1 MVILNPNSMKTR
13 ILFLL
18 LAISIIWP
26 ASSFGQLGG
35 VVRRAVNRQIN
46 NEVDSALDKKVQEEQ
61 NKNRAKK
68 AEEQKNT
75 PVIVEEKEA
84 VEESDGDDAAE
95 GGSGNESTGG
105 APGGASFSGLFGNKV
120 TLKYKDE
127 YDFTSR
133 MYMVTEQYD
142 DKEVVKMNFYMF
154 YSANQPS
161 VGIETQTITDE
172 ENQMEMNAK
181 MVMDGENKTFVMLTD
196 VNGMK
201 MGTISEIPEENT
213 TVIGPD
219 GKPVKN
225 YKPPTFTKTGN
236 TRMVAGIK
244 CDEYTYK
251 NPEDKTS
258 GKVWF
263 TKDPGIKIDRRG
275 WNSSGMSYYYGSKQ
289 FDDGVILATES
300 YDNKNK
306 PLMKSETIEINE
318 KFPHKITVA
327 GYTLRQMN
335 MKK

>member
-1 MVILNPNSMKTR
+1 MKTR

-18 LAISIIWP
+18 LAISVLLP
-26 ASSFGQLGG
+26 GTSFGQLGG
-35 VVRRAVNRQIN
+35 IVRRAVNRQIN

-61 NKNRAKK
+61 NKNRASK
-68 AEEQKNT
+68 AEQQK
-75 PVIVEEKEA
+75 VEAVSVEENEEVTDDDDNSEA
-84 VEESDGDDAAE
+84 GGGE
-95 GGSGNESTGG
+95 GGNAAGG
-105 APGGASFSGLFGNKV
+105 AAFSGLFGNKV

-127 YDFTSR
+127 YNFTSR

-142 DKEVVKMNFYMF
+142 NKEVIKMNFNMF
-154 YSANQPS
+154 FSANQPA

-172 ENQMEMNAK
+172 ENEMEMTAK

-201 MGTISEIPEENT
+201 MGTISEIPDENT

-236 TRMVAGIK
+236 TRMVAGLK

-251 NPEDKTS
+251 NEDKTS

-263 TKDPGIKIDRRG
+263 TRDAKIKIDQRG

-289 FDDGVILATES
+289 FDDGIILASEA
-300 YDNKNK
+300 YDEKNK
-306 PLMKSETIEINE
+306 LQMKSETVEINE
-318 KFPHKITVA
+318 NFPHKITVA

-335 MKK
+335 IKK

>member
-1 MVILNPNSMKTR
+1 MLIHNIINMKTR

-18 LAISIIWP
+18 LAISILLP

-68 AEEQKNT
+68 AEEQK
-75 PVIVEEKEA
+75 VEAVSVEEKEA
-84 VEESDGDDAAE
+84 VGEADEDDDNDAGD
-95 GGSGNESTGG
+95 GNESSGAAGG
-105 APGGASFSGLFGNKV
+105 AAFSGLFGNKV

-127 YDFTSR
+127 YNFTSR

-142 DKEVVKMNFYMF
+142 NKEVVKMNFNMF
-154 YSANQPS
+154 FSANQPA
-161 VGIETQTITDE
+161 VGIETETITDE
-172 ENQMEMNAK
+172 ENEMEMKAK
-181 MVMDGENKTFVMLTD
+181 MVMDGENKIFVMLTD

-225 YKPPTFTKTGN
+225 YKPPTFTRTGN

-251 NPEDKTS
+251 NEDKTS

-263 TKDPGIKIDRRG
+263 TKDAKIKIDQRG

-289 FDDGVILATES
+289 FDDGIILASEA
-300 YDNKNK
+300 YDEKNR
-306 PLMKSETIEINE
+306 LQMKSETIEINE
-318 KFPHKITVA
+318 SFPHKITVA

-335 MKK
+335 LNKK

>member
-1 MVILNPNSMKTR
+1 MKTR

-18 LAISIIWP
+18 LAISVILP

-61 NKNRAKK
+61 NKNRAQK
-68 AEEQKNT
+68 AEEEKNAKA
-75 PVIVEEKEA
+75 VSVEKEA
-84 VEESDGDDAAE
+84 VTKSDDDDDNSSDGDAESDNAA
-95 GGSGNESTGG
+95 GG
-105 APGGASFSGLFGNKV
+105 AAFSGLFGNKV

-127 YDFTSR
+127 YDFSSR
-133 MYMVTEQYD
+133 MHMVTEQYD
-142 DKEVVKMNFYMF
+142 NKDVVKMNFYMF
-154 YSANQPS
+154 YSASQPA

-172 ENQMEMNAK
+172 ENETEMTAK
-181 MVMDGENKTFVMLTD
+181 MVMDGENKIFVMLTD
-196 VNGMK
+196 INGMK
-201 MGTISEIPEENT
+201 MGTISEIPDENT

-263 TKDPGIKIDRRG
+263 TKDAGIKIDKRG
-275 WNSSGMSYYYGSKQ
+275 WNSSGMSYYYGSRQ
-289 FDDGVILATES
+289 FDDGVILANEA

-306 PLMKSETIEINE
+306 LMMKSETVEINE
-318 KFPHKITVA
+318 NFPHKITVT

-335 MKK
+335 LKK